1 LFRYDNDT
9 VILVRIFIRI
19 ETPLTLHH
27 FMPKMR
33 ITVCIVDDAAEVRE
47 SIEEFINQ
55 SPDFECLGTFGSGE
69 EALSAIPD
77 LSPNVV
83 LMDINLPGISGSQCV
98 RKLKDKMPQLQA
110 MMLTVYENSER
121 IFEALSSGACGY
133 LLKSTPPDELLQA
146 IKDMK
151 SGGSPMS
158 SHIARKVVQAFH
170 PTTSVTPVIEQ
181 LSPREQQVLELLA
194 EGFAY
199 KQIAAKLELSISS
212 IRTYIRSMYE
222 KLHVNSRTE
231 AVVKYLNATGTKPH
245 IGAHN

>member
-1 LFRYDNDT
+1 
-9 VILVRIFIRI
+9 
-19 ETPLTLHH
+19 
-27 FMPKMR
+27 MP
-33 ITVCIVDDAAEVRE
+33 ITVCIVDDAPDVRE

-55 SPDFECLGTFGSGE
+55 SADFKCLGTFCSGE
-69 EALSAIPD
+69 EALAEISK
-77 LSPNVV
+77 LTPNVV
-83 LMDINLPGISGSQCV
+83 LMDINLPGMSGSQCV
-98 RKLKDKMPQLQA
+98 RKLKDKIPQLQA

-121 IFEALSSGACGY
+121 IFEALSAGACGY
-133 LLKSTPPDELLQA
+133 MLKSTPPDELLQA

-151 SGGSPMS
+151 NGGSPMS

-170 PTTSVTPVIEQ
+170 PTTSVTPLIEK

-199 KQIAAKLELSISS
+199 KQIAANLELSISS

-231 AVVKYLNATGTKPH
+231 AVVKYLNANGPKTH
-245 IGAHN
+245 INVHN

>member
-1 LFRYDNDT
+1 
-9 VILVRIFIRI
+9 
-19 ETPLTLHH
+19 
-27 FMPKMR
+27 MP
-33 ITVCIVDDAAEVRE
+33 ITVCIVDDAPDVRE

-55 SPDFECLGTFGSGE
+55 SADFKCLGAFCSGE
-69 EALSAIPD
+69 EALGEIPK
-77 LSPNVV
+77 LEPNVV
-83 LMDINLPGISGSQCV
+83 LMDINLPGMSGSQCV

-133 LLKSTPPDELLQA
+133 LLKSTPPAELLQA
-146 IKDMK
+146 MKDMK
-151 SGGSPMS
+151 NGGSPMS

-170 PTTSVTPVIEQ
+170 PTTSATPLIEK

-199 KQIAAKLELSISS
+199 KQIAANLELSISS

-231 AVVKYLNATGTKPH
+231 AVVKYLKATGSKPH
-245 IGAHN
+245 MSTLK

>member
-1 LFRYDNDT
+1 
-9 VILVRIFIRI
+9 
-19 ETPLTLHH
+19 
-27 FMPKMR
+27 MPKMP
-33 ITVCIVDDAAEVRE
+33 ITVCIVDDAPEVRE
-47 SIEEFINQ
+47 SIEEFITR
-55 SPDFECLGTFGSGE
+55 SPDFECLGAFGSGE
-69 EALSAIPD
+69 EALSAIPA
-77 LSPNVV
+77 LGPHVV
-83 LMDINLPGISGSQCV
+83 LMDINLPGMSGSQCV

-121 IFEALSSGACGY
+121 IFEALSAGACGY
-133 LLKSTPPDELLQA
+133 LLKSTPPEELLQA

-151 SGGSPMS
+151 NGGSPMS

-170 PTTSVTPVIEQ
+170 PTTSATPVIEK

-231 AVVKYLNATGTKPH
+231 AVVKYLNATGTKAPVKT
-245 IGAHN
+245 HN